1 MWVGIAYF
9 LDARE
14 KNRARYWQDKVH
26 KTDICHRTEEKFS
39 LGGILS
45 KTHAFSF
52 LNSRKFKIWM
62 CEISS
67 NIRYTNASATNWST
81 KGAESIIFF
90 RKLRP
95 SISCAASDATQ
106 LAQAFKAYWRS
117 KLPERK
123 WLTQLIWCWMQAF
136 SMLAAFYNSKFL
148 RDFVCWLSKNYLYST
163 WSETIVEVM
172 H

>member
-106 LAQAFKAYWRS
+106 LAQAFKAYLKVEASWKKMIDSAYMVLGASVQHASSFWQS
-117 KLPERK
+117 KV
-123 WLTQLIWCWMQAF
+123 C
-136 SMLAAFYNSKFL
+136 
-148 RDFVCWLSKNYLYST
+148 VCWLSKNDLYSI
-163 WSETIVEVM
+163 WSETKVEVM
-172 H
+172 QTG